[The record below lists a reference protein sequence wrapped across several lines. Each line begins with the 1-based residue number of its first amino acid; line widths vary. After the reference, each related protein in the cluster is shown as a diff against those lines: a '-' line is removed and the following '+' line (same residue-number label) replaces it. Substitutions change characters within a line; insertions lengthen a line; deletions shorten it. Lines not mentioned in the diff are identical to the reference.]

1 MSSEMFIE
9 KLEFQAYL
17 LKEAP
22 LYDRIL
28 RLYAVP
34 GFVVAAANLYEKC
47 MKGGNF
53 DNLSNMSNIDALMIQ
68 TMWRVHLLHPK
79 TYQADCQRCY
89 HTLLVPQYNADGPLL
104 PNGLK
109 DDITGTCHA
118 SKFCS
123 MNLVDGMKRQLKF
136 MSKISNH
143 KSFRD
148 AEFCKDSIRRYK
160 LFLKLIGMRKCKA
173 VPTLDIDLTWHTH
186 MLFPDD
192 YIRNTKEMIGF
203 TPNHDDEVSDLSL
216 EPHRKKTEALWNA
229 TFTGGSYLS
238 VGYGNNSER
247 LCNCHSCATVCFG
260 ACDWD
265 EEVLKSV

>member
-1 MSSEMFIE
+1 MFIE

-79 TYQADCQRCY
+79 TYQADCKRCY

-216 EPHRKKTEALWNA
+216 EPQRKKTEALWNA
-229 TFTGGSYLS
+229 TFTSVSY
-238 VGYGNNSER
+238 YGNNSER
-247 LCNCHSCATVCFG
+247 LCNCHSCATTCFG